1 MSEITGTAL
10 RYDGLPVDYVS
21 IFNWADGKC
30 IVQVVPD
37 ALGKWSYRYTKN
49 LTIGITYVSNG
60 CETVTH
66 GAYEF
71 VYTGA
76 PIDTILHYD
85 FNGNALDQSDNALNG
100 IKTGVANFV
109 TGRKAGT
116 QAINFTNGCVY
127 TTAPLPINSN
137 KVSLSFW
144 LKASASTGT
153 LETVMATSEDTDKN
167 NCFGVFINNA
177 ETNGIDL
184 FNREYAGGSGTFG
197 ITTNP
202 NTINS
207 EWTHYVMVID
217 RSLPNLEELKIY
229 KNDVLMPRTTQYTA
243 ETSDLFKNDVLYIG
257 KQGNSAYPFLG
268 AIQDL
273 RIYNRVLTAEDRT
286 QLFNE

>member
-37 ALGKWSYRYTKN
+37 ALGKWSYRYIKN

-60 CETVTH
+60 CEPVTH

-100 IKTGVANFV
+100 IRTGNTNFV

-116 QAINFTNGCVY
+116 QALEFVAGCVR
-127 TTAPLPINSN
+127 TPIALPINSD
-137 KVSLSFW
+137 KLTVSFW
-144 LKASASTGT
+144 MSANQTDTAVVIETSTSATANVNNNSFGCYIND
-153 LETVMATSEDTDKN
+153 TVANTVQSLTNIGFSSLNIATAPISFDN
-167 NCFGVFINNA
+167 NFQYIVI
-177 ETNGIDL
+177 E
-184 FNREYAGGSGTFG
+184 
-197 ITTNP
+197 
-202 NTINS
+202 
-207 EWTHYVMVID
+207 ID
-217 RSLPNLEELKIY
+217 RSKAAIEEQKIY
-229 KNDVLMPRTTQYTA
+229 INNVLASSPVSHYINDSTGNFDNY
-243 ETSDLFKNDVLYIG
+243 VLYIG
-257 KQGNSAYPFLG
+257 QRNASQFPFVG
-268 AIQDL
+268 KMQDL
-273 RIYNRVLTAEDRT
+273 RVYNRVLTSDERT
-286 QLFNE
+286 TLFNE